1 MNKKMM
7 LKTTTMI
14 MMMMIIIMIIGALR
28 GVRGVGDYT
37 SFKRPYQVLTIHRY
51 LAPLPPPTPLR
62 VLMMMMMMMVTR
74 MALEAM
80 IAVMQMNSHPV
91 DDINPALP

>member
-7 LKTTTMI
+7 IKTTTTMI

-37 SFKRPYQVLTIHRY
+37 SFKRPY
-51 LAPLPPPTPLR
+51 
-62 VLMMMMMMMVTR
+62 
-74 MALEAM
+74 
-80 IAVMQMNSHPV
+80 
-91 DDINPALP
+91 